1 MLYPADAAD
10 SLDFTALKTMVGERA
25 ATPQARRRIEEL
37 QPEFSWEAQ
46 AEELERTDQML
57 TLYQQG
63 HFLPAVATADTAS
76 ALTLLRVREAV
87 LSPEQFL
94 ALKAQTES
102 YQNLYRFCGLHR
114 ASMPAV
120 VQLLERTPPV
130 DEVPLWI
137 DKILERK
144 LLSLICKIK
153 EISTEKIE
161 EKLKIVNLFERRN
174 SKFKTYSL
182 GMKQRLAIASALLNN
197 PEILILDEPT
207 NGLDPQGIH
216 EIREII
222 QKIAKNGTTILLASH
237 LLDEVEKVCS
247 HVVVIRDGVKLY
259 SGRVD
264 KMSASHGLFELNT
277 NEPKNKLISILNNNS
292 QIGSVKEEGDYI
304 IAYLTEEMEAS
315 EINSYLFK
323 NGITVSHLVKRK
335 PSLEEQF
342 LDLTNNN

>member
-1 MLYPADAAD
+1 LETIL
-10 SLDFTALKTMVGERA
+10 SLKNLDKRFGRVHAVNNLSFDIQKGNVYGILGPNGSGKSTTLGIILNVVNKTSG
-25 ATPQARRRIEEL
+25 
-37 QPEFSWEAQ
+37 EFSWF
-46 AEELERTDQML
+46 D
-57 TLYQQG
+57 G
-63 HFLPAVATADTAS
+63 N
-76 ALTLLRVREAV
+76 
-87 LSPEQFL
+87 LSTHQ
-94 ALKAQTES
+94 ALKKVGAIIERPNFYPYMTAI
-102 YQNLYRFCGLHR
+102 QN
-114 ASMPAV
+114 
-120 VQLLERTPPV
+120 
-130 DEVPLWI
+130 
-137 DKILERK
+137 
-144 LLSLICKIK
+144 LSLICKIK
-153 EISTEKIE
+153 DISTEKIN
-161 EKLKIVNLFERRN
+161 EKLKIVNLFERRD

-259 SGRVD
+259 SGSVD
-264 KMSASHGLFELNT
+264 EMSASHGLFELNS

-292 QIGSVKEEGDYI
+292 QIGSVKEEGDNI

-315 EINSYLFK
+315 EINTYLFK